1 ALDND
6 GQFHAEQERWE
17 GYFGRTL
24 VQLMWWAN
32 AAKAYKAE
40 QDPTRLSPAINQT
53 PSQRDAPPCQ

>member
-1 ALDND
+1 
-6 GQFHAEQERWE
+6 AEQERWE